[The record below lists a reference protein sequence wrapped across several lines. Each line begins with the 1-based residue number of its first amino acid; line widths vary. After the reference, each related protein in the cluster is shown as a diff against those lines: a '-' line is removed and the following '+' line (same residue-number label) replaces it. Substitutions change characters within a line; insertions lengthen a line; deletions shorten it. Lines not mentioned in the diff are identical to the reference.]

1 MPSPLNLR
9 ARLRALFGRGSGP
22 QQATSDEQVLEELSD
37 ELTKAMHLLAGG
49 REECKKIY
57 KWMKDNPEIDEVFAH
72 TTKCSELSF
81 LIQETSFARVIR
93 RYEKELGLEPR
104 VLGNQEIQNILDGGR
119 HIRAIRKEA
128 GSDEIHFAYTMG
140 NSTRDQIVPELLCF
154 FPGAKT
160 CGYVLNAVSNLL
172 IEGKIAAPRQGE
184 IREVNGVIGKRQHIP
199 VRLRLLDG
207 EVLEYSR
214 ENWTTGVP
222 KGDKYPVLLVDVP
235 DVYGYFPFEDECDER
250 VKSVFPP
257 ELMTDEVTS
266 VAKLDLLD
274 SDLPLTA
281 ESASEC
287 MRYIRQLV
295 NRSWSEEEDKEM
307 TEATW
312 VALCNLE
319 DWMDPNYLDEDDD
332 IVIRDNC
339 QLLRQCTY
347 VKGAKEWVLERLDPE
362 NSSVED
368 VEEDWSVLLSGDINS
383 KTDDPPIFQSREE
396 VLDQIQW
403 NLLCQIADHTLETVT
418 NKEKLDEMLKLA
430 EEYQKAADS
439 LKDE

>member
-9 ARLRALFGRGSGP
+9 ARLRALLGRGSVSQVITP
-22 QQATSDEQVLEELSD
+22 DEEALEGFSD
-37 ELTKAMHLLAGG
+37 ELTKAMYLLAGG
-49 REECKKIY
+49 REECKKVF
-57 KWMKDNPEIDEVFAH
+57 KWMKDNPEIHEVYSH
-72 TTKCSELSF
+72 TSKSSELSF

-104 VLGNQEIQNILDGGR
+104 VLGNQEIQNVLDGGR

-140 NSTRDQIVPELLCF
+140 NSTRDPVVPELLCF

-172 IEGKIAAPRQGE
+172 IDGKITTPRKGE
-184 IREVNGVIGKRQHIP
+184 VNEVNGVLSNRQQIP

-207 EVLEYSR
+207 EILEYAR

-222 KGDKYPVLLVDVP
+222 KSDKYPVVLVDVP

-266 VAKLDLLD
+266 VVKLDLLE
-274 SDLPLTA
+274 SELPLTA

-295 NRSWSEEEDKEM
+295 NRSWSEEDKEM

-319 DWMDPNYLDEDDD
+319 D
-332 IVIRDNC
+332 
-339 QLLRQCTY
+339 
-347 VKGAKEWVLERLDPE
+347 
-362 NSSVED
+362 
-368 VEEDWSVLLSGDINS
+368 
-383 KTDDPPIFQSREE
+383 
-396 VLDQIQW
+396 
-403 NLLCQIADHTLETVT
+403 
-418 NKEKLDEMLKLA
+418 
-430 EEYQKAADS
+430 
-439 LKDE
+439 